1 MCLRLEA
8 QIIPPFLPNAAA
20 LITTRAATRAGF
32 IEVVIEKNRR
42 ATPHLDDARA
52 LRSLVLEKCEKPRE
66 LLALDEGEKTLVV
79 AAGVSEKASRH
90 LDAEDKREAV
100 RVSVSEFLEPQG
112 ANWIDELVYRFLLA
126 RGDALGGEMR
136 NAIGA
141 LGQRKL
147 ARALMAQLRLSE
159 LEFHWQHAKLKQWS
173 IGKVSDAGIEN
184 ELNGLFWR
192 NKNETRTLLFNLT
205 PPGFSKNIDL
215 CLAALDP
222 TNFKSAKELR
232 AALKQPEIY
241 LAFGELK
248 SGFDPAGADEHWKTA
263 RSAFERIRQNYAALN
278 PATFFVG
285 AAIVPNMADEIW
297 TQLQDATLSS
307 AANLTD
313 EMQLAGLCRW
323 LVHL

>member
-1 MCLRLEA
+1 M
-8 QIIPPFLPNAAA
+8 PPFLSDAAA
-20 LITTRAATRAGF
+20 LVTTRAATRAGF
-32 IEVVIEKNRR
+32 VEVVIAKNQR

-52 LRSLVLEKCEKPRE
+52 LRSLVLEKCAAPRD
-66 LLALDEGEKTLVV
+66 LLNLTEGEKALVV
-79 AAGVSEKASRH
+79 AAGVSEKAARH

-100 RVSVSEFLEPQG
+100 RVLVAEFLEPQG
-112 ANWIDELVYRFLLA
+112 QSWVDELIYRFLLT

-136 NAIGA
+136 NVIGA

-147 ARALMAQLRLSE
+147 ARALMAQLRLSD

-173 IGKVSDAGIEN
+173 VGQSSDTNVEN

-192 NKNETRTLLFNLT
+192 REKEPRTLLFNLT

-215 CLAALDP
+215 CLVEIDP
-222 TNFKSAKELR
+222 TNFAKASELR

-263 RSAFERIRQNYAALN
+263 RSAFERIRLNYANLK

-297 TQLQDATLSS
+297 TQLQDGLLSS

-323 LVHL
+323 LVHI

>member
-1 MCLRLEA
+1 M
-8 QIIPPFLPNAAA
+8 PPFLPDASA
-20 LITTRAATRAGF
+20 LVTTRAATRAGF
-32 IEVVIEKNRR
+32 VEVVLEKNRR

-52 LRSLVLEKCEKPRE
+52 LRSLVLEKCAAPRDVLNLQE
-66 LLALDEGEKTLVV
+66 SGKALVV
-79 AAGVSEKASRH
+79 AAGVSDKAARH
-90 LDAEDKREAV
+90 LDAEDRREAV
-100 RVSVSEFLEPQG
+100 RVLVSEFLEPQG
-112 ANWIDELVYRFLLA
+112 ANWVDELIYRFLLA

-136 NAIGA
+136 NVIGA

-147 ARALMAQLRLSE
+147 ARALLAQLRLSE
-159 LEFHWQHAKLKQWS
+159 LGFHWQHAKLKQWS
-173 IGKVSDAGIEN
+173 VGQSSDAGIEN
-184 ELNGLFWR
+184 NLNGLFWQS
-192 NKNETRTLLFNLT
+192 KNGPRTLLFNLT

-215 CLAALDP
+215 CLVELNP
-222 TNFKSAKELR
+222 TNFPGAKELR

-263 RSAFERIRQNYAALN
+263 RSAFERIRQNYKSLN

-297 TQLQDATLSS
+297 AQLQDGTLSS

-313 EMQLAGLCRW
+313 EMQLAGICRW
-323 LVHL
+323 LVQL

>member
-1 MCLRLEA
+1 M
-8 QIIPPFLPNAAA
+8 PPFLSDATA
-20 LITTRAATRAGF
+20 LVTTRAATRAGF
-32 IEVVIEKNRR
+32 VEVVIAKNRR

-52 LRSLVLEKCEKPRE
+52 LRALVLEKCASPRD
-66 LLALDEGEKTLVV
+66 LLNLQEGEKALVV
-79 AAGVSEKASRH
+79 AAGVSEKAARH

-100 RVSVSEFLEPQG
+100 RVLVAEFLEPQG
-112 ANWIDELVYRFLLA
+112 ANWIDELIYRFLLT

-136 NAIGA
+136 NVIGA

-159 LEFHWQHAKLKQWS
+159 LEFHWQHARLKQWS
-173 IGKVSDAGIEN
+173 VGKSSDAGVEN

-192 NKNETRTLLFNLT
+192 SKNETRTLLFNLT

-215 CLAALDP
+215 CLIHIDP
-222 TNFKSAKELR
+222 TNFQKATELR

-263 RSAFERIRQNYAALN
+263 RSAFERIRQNYASLN

-297 TQLQDATLSS
+297 TQLQDGILSS

-323 LVHL
+323 LVQI

>member
-1 MCLRLEA
+1 M
-8 QIIPPFLPNAAA
+8 PPFLSDATA
-20 LITTRAATRAGF
+20 LVTTRAATRAGF
-32 IEVVIEKNRR
+32 VEVVLEKNRR
-42 ATPHLDDARA
+42 ATPYLDDARA
-52 LRSLVLEKCEKPRE
+52 LRSLVLEKCAAPRD
-66 LLALDEGEKTLVV
+66 LLQLQEEEKTLVV
-79 AAGVSEKASRH
+79 AAGVSDKAARH
-90 LDAEDKREAV
+90 LDADDSREAV
-100 RVSVSEFLEPQG
+100 RVLVAEFLEPQG
-112 ANWIDELVYRFLLA
+112 EKWLDELIYRFLLT

-136 NAIGA
+136 NVIGA

-159 LEFHWQHAKLKQWS
+159 LKFHWQHAKLKQWS
-173 IGKVSDAGIEN
+173 VGKSSDAGIEN
-184 ELNGLFWR
+184 ELNGLFWS
-192 NKNETRTLLFNLT
+192 NNGTPRTLLFNLT

-215 CLAALDP
+215 CLVALDP
-222 TNFKSAKELR
+222 TEFKDAKALR

-263 RSAFERIRQNYAALN
+263 RSAFERIRQNYATRN

-285 AAIVPNMADEIW
+285 AAIVPNMANEIW
-297 TQLQDATLSS
+297 AQLQNGTLSS

-313 EMQLAGLCRW
+313 EMQLARICRW

>member
-1 MCLRLEA
+1 M
-8 QIIPPFLPNAAA
+8 PPFLKDAAA
-20 LITTRAATRAGF
+20 LVTTRAATRAGF
-32 IEVVIEKNRR
+32 VEVVIAKNRR

-52 LRSLVLEKCEKPRE
+52 LRSLVLENCASPRD
-66 LLALDEGEKTLVV
+66 LLNLEEGEKALVV
-79 AAGVSEKASRH
+79 AAGVSEKAARH
-90 LDAEDKREAV
+90 LDTEDKREAV
-100 RVSVSEFLEPQG
+100 RVLVAEFLEPQG
-112 ANWIDELVYRFLLA
+112 ANWIDELIYRFLLT

-136 NAIGA
+136 NVIGA

-147 ARALMAQLRLSE
+147 ARALMAQLRLSD
-159 LEFHWQHAKLKQWS
+159 LEFHWQHAELKQWS
-173 IGKVSDAGIEN
+173 VGQSSDAGVEN
-184 ELNGLFWR
+184 DLNGLFWHS
-192 NKNETRTLLFNLT
+192 KDEPRTLLFNLT

-215 CLAALDP
+215 CLVKIDP
-222 TNFKSAKELR
+222 TNFPNAKELR

-248 SGFDPAGADEHWKTA
+248 SGFDPSGADEHWKTA
-263 RSAFERIRQNYAALN
+263 RSAFERIRQNYANLN

-297 TQLQDATLSS
+297 TQLQDGTLSS

>member
-1 MCLRLEA
+1 M
-8 QIIPPFLPNAAA
+8 PPFLSDAAA
-20 LITTRAATRAGF
+20 LVTTRAATRAGF
-32 IEVVIEKNRR
+32 VEIVIEKNRR

-52 LRSLVLEKCEKPRE
+52 LRSLVLEKCAAPRD
-66 LLALDEGEKTLVV
+66 LLNLEEGEKALVV
-79 AAGVSEKASRH
+79 AAGISEKAARH

-100 RVSVSEFLEPQG
+100 RVLVSEFLEPQG
-112 ANWIDELVYRFLLA
+112 DKWIDELIYRFLLA

-173 IGKVSDAGIEN
+173 VGQSSDAGIEN

-192 NKNETRTLLFNLT
+192 NKNEARTLLFNLT

-215 CLAALDP
+215 CLVALDP
-222 TNFKSAKELR
+222 TIFKKATDLR

-248 SGFDPAGADEHWKTA
+248 SGFDPAGADEHWKTT
-263 RSAFERIRQNYAALN
+263 RSAFERIRQNYASLN

-297 TQLQDATLSS
+297 TQLQTGKLSS

-313 EMQLAGLCRW
+313 EMQLAGICRW
-323 LVHL
+323 LVNL